1 MTTQTITKLQS
12 RGLRSAADLGSRRP
26 HGDRLRYMGGCR
38 CDECRSAN
46 AAYERER
53 IQARNNGDWNGIVP
67 ASGARK
73 HLRWLSRNGI
83 GRRSVY
89 AACDVAE
96 TVLVEIMSGKKKRI
110 RARTERLI
118 MAVTADAAADRSRID
133 AGPTWK
139 LINELLSVGY
149 TRGDIALKLGY
160 SRPALQFRKDKITA
174 RNAFEVAR
182 VHTLMINAP
191 DRLVDSTP
199 SRSLIS
205 QLRSELIS
213 AKQIARQLDQE
224 LLLANGEILLPPKIS
239 LRLAQSIEALHRI
252 YME

>member
-12 RGLRSAADLGSRRP
+12 RGLRSAADLGARRP

-38 CDECRSAN
+38 CDECRAAN

-53 IQARNNGDWNGIVP
+53 NQARNDGDWNGIVP
-67 ASGARK
+67 ADGARK
-73 HLRWLSRNGI
+73 HLRWLSNHGI
-83 GRRSVY
+83 GRRSVA

-96 TVLVEIMSGKKKRI
+96 TVLVDILSGSKKRI

-118 MAVTADAAADRSRID
+118 MAVTTDAAADRSRID

-139 LINELLSVGY
+139 LINELLGVGY

-160 SRPALQFRKDKITA
+160 ARAALQFKKDRITA

-182 VHTLMINAP
+182 VHALMINSP
-191 DRLVDSTP
+191 DRLTDSKR
-199 SRSLIS
+199 SRMLIA

-213 AKQIARQLDQE
+213 ARQLARQLDQE
-224 LLLANGEILLPPKIS
+224 QLLANGEIILPPRIS
-239 LRLAQSIEALHRI
+239 LRLAQSIEALHRS